1 MNGDRVP
8 TSKSTGITYDSE
20 EAFFERYFSV
30 DKKEETHSSLG
41 DALSQAMKFEQI
53 KSKLR
58 KLVNTGETDNLI
70 CKELNITPSELS
82 QFKLKLKKTRDVKSS
97 VSDKIRNRE
106 VSLEEF
112 LDDLEGDVDIL
123 PWQSYYEVLKFA
135 SKELSEVRHVKD
147 RFLGILIGSKDVKP
161 LIRKALHRMYP
172 VEVLKCI
179 REKKLVPV
187 VLKTVKEDTKTFNR
201 KREGKIRMRDIVIR
215 KDVIRICQRQI
226 NRGR

>member
-41 DALSQAMKFEQI
+41 DALSQAMK
-53 KSKLR
+53 
-58 KLVNTGETDNLI
+58 
-70 CKELNITPSELS
+70 NITPSELA